1 VTGIQLLFWKK
12 NREKVDQ
19 GSEQKRCRRR
29 GRGRERKRVREFSNK
44 VRTCPLGSSL
54 LLFGV

>member
-1 VTGIQLLFWKK
+1 LLFWKK

-19 GSEQKRCRRR
+19 GSEEKRCRRR
-29 GRGRERKRVREFSNK
+29 RRERERERKRVREVSNK
-44 VRTCPLGSSL
+44 VRTCPLGCSL